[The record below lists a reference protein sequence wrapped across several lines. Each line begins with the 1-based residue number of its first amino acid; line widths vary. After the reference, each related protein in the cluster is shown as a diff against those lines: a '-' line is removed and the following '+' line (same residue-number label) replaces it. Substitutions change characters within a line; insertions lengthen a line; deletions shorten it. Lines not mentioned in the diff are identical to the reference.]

1 MRTHAHTVILSA
13 AAVAATCQV
22 GCQSQP
28 QAPAQASTQ
37 ASAQAS
43 TPAQGGFTPLF
54 NGKDLSGWKPF
65 LDDSKADPSKTWNV
79 ADGVL
84 VCQGKPVG
92 YIATTASYTSFEL
105 ELEWRFVA
113 AKGEGNSGVLLR
125 VQEPDKVWPTSVE
138 AQLQS
143 KSAGDIW
150 NIGNFPMKVEAAR
163 TKGRHTEKAH
173 PTNEKPLGEWNR
185 YRIVLQGGH
194 LQLWVNGLLQNE
206 ATDVA
211 VKPGRIALQS
221 EGAYIEFRNIRIK
234 PL

>member
-1 MRTHAHTVILSA
+1 MRTHAPTVFLTA
-13 AAVAATCQV
+13 AALAAACQF
-22 GCQSQP
+22 GCKSQQ
-28 QAPAQASTQ
+28 QADSSPPAGSQ
-37 ASAQAS
+37 
-43 TPAQGGFTPLF
+43 AQGSFVPLF

-65 LDDSKADPSKTWNV
+65 LGDAKADPAKTWSV
-79 ADGVL
+79 QDSML
-84 VCQGKPVG
+84 ICQGQPVG
-92 YIATTASYTSFEL
+92 YIATTATYTSFEL
-105 ELEWRFVA
+105 ELEWRFIA

-150 NIGNFPMKVEAAR
+150 NIGNFPMKVETSR
-163 TKGRHTEKAH
+163 TDGRHTEKAH

-185 YRIVLQGGH
+185 YRIVLDGGH